1 MNQPSQ
7 TFISEL
13 RRRRVLNIGAA
24 YIAGAWLGAEVLS
37 FLLEQAGAP
46 AWSLRLLAI
55 VLVVGFPVTVVLVWV
70 IQVQPDG
77 KWAADP
83 FSGQRRTIFGAIVL
97 GIVATAGL
105 SWLILPNIEDA
116 TVVPAYQP
124 IPNSV
129 AILPLAAA
137 DATPNVRTIS
147 GTLYEALRA
156 GLNQSRELTQVIL
169 TTEET
174 PRDLVAYGKEFK
186 VAALL
191 AGRIV
196 QAAGGLRIEL
206 ELLDVG
212 LEEVRWS
219 SAFEWDSTRIR
230 EAGTEIANG
239 VLDAMGLQSMSQ
251 DRFAGTDN
259 GAAYEALLSGFG
271 HQRSFQAEDQVLA
284 IDEFQRA
291 IDLDP
296 EFVSAY
302 IGLAQTIWIYLWKG
316 PAEEER
322 DAWKQR
328 AYDAIDR
335 SLQLDGNSADAI
347 SMAGMWEENRDL
359 RLQAYRR
366 ALDLDPD
373 HAMSY
378 FRLGGEMWAQGKL
391 EDAERLVRKAL
402 DFNPM
407 SSNFSS
413 DLGGILREQG
423 RHEEAFAA
431 VERSIALNPGMIQ
444 NYVKL
449 ASWSE
454 GQPVEVIGYLRK
466 AFDLDPANGYL
477 ASRISMAYAGLRASE
492 ETLAWAK
499 HATAL
504 SPTNTWAWVLS
515 MISLFSIGE
524 HELAFQYADRALELD
539 PGKRI
544 VLRERGW
551 REIEAGQTRLAL
563 QRWQEA
569 YQLLTDR
576 QNPQLV
582 AGTAYAAVDF
592 ASNLVAAGERE
603 WAQQVLNSG
612 LDALEDFHLYLQWA
626 DHVADRQAR
635 PGSGVGTCPRD
646 GAQRRT
652 AACAGGGDRAV
663 TSTNLIAVNRRTG
676 PFLESPRIKIFF
688 LMFHFI
694 VILDTHLL

>member
-1 MNQPSQ
+1 
-7 TFISEL
+7 
-13 RRRRVLNIGAA
+13 
-24 YIAGAWLGAEVLS
+24 
-37 FLLEQAGAP
+37 
-46 AWSLRLLAI
+46 
-55 VLVVGFPVTVVLVWV
+55 
-70 IQVQPDG
+70 
-77 KWAADP
+77 
-83 FSGQRRTIFGAIVL
+83 
-97 GIVATAGL
+97 
-105 SWLILPNIEDA
+105 
-116 TVVPAYQP
+116 
-124 IPNSV
+124 
-129 AILPLAAA
+129 
-137 DATPNVRTIS
+137 
-147 GTLYEALRA
+147 
-156 GLNQSRELTQVIL
+156 
-169 TTEET
+169 
-174 PRDLVAYGKEFK
+174 
-186 VAALL
+186 
-191 AGRIV
+191 
-196 QAAGGLRIEL
+196 
-206 ELLDVG
+206 
-212 LEEVRWS
+212 
-219 SAFEWDSTRIR
+219 
-230 EAGTEIANG
+230 
-239 VLDAMGLQSMSQ
+239 
-251 DRFAGTDN
+251 
-259 GAAYEALLSGFG
+259 
-271 HQRSFQAEDQVLA
+271 
-284 IDEFQRA
+284 
-291 IDLDP
+291 
-296 EFVSAY
+296 
-302 IGLAQTIWIYLWKG
+302 
-316 PAEEER
+316 
-322 DAWKQR
+322 
-328 AYDAIDR
+328 
-335 SLQLDGNSADAI
+335 
-347 SMAGMWEENRDL
+347 
-359 RLQAYRR
+359 
-366 ALDLDPD
+366 
-373 HAMSY
+373 MSY

-569 YQLLTDR
+569 YPLLTDR

-612 LDALEDFHLYLQWA
+612 LDALEDFPLYLQWA
-626 DHVADRQAR
+626 YVLLGQKEAALEAIRHQVVELGDHRDAWVYDRPEYDYLRDDPGFQQIMSQIDR
-635 PGSGVGTCPRD
+635 PDPAAALERVREMERNGELPPAPGV
-646 GAQRRT
+646 
-652 AACAGGGDRAV
+652 
-663 TSTNLIAVNRRTG
+663 
-676 PFLESPRIKIFF
+676 
-688 LMFHFI
+688 
-694 VILDTHLL
+694 VIEP